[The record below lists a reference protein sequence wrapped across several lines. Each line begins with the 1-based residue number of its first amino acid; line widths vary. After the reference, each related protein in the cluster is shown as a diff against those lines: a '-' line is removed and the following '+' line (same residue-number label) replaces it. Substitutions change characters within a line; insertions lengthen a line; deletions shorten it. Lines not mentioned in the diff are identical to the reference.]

1 MSKCKTIA
9 ICNQK
14 GGVGKTTTT
23 VNLGVGLAMKGKRV
37 LLVDADPQG
46 DLTVSLG
53 WKDNDNLSITL
64 ANKIM
69 DFIQDKN
76 SSHDDVV
83 LHHAEGVDLIPANLE
98 LSALELSLV
107 NAMSREVALKGYL
120 NTVKDKYDYILIDCM
135 PSLSMITV
143 NALSSAD
150 SVIIPVQAQ
159 FLSAKGMQQLV
170 QTIAKVK
177 RQINPHLKI
186 DGVLFTLVDG
196 RTNLAKS
203 TQDAIKFAYGKNVKI
218 FNTNIPIAIKAAETS
233 SKGKSIYTYAPKSTV
248 AQAYEELTKEVL
260 GIEQREKHRFYAE
273 QDIPLELLDDFP
285 NHPFRVRDDED
296 MLKLIESVSER
307 GVLVPAIVRPKADG
321 RYELI
326 SGHRRK
332 RASECAEKKTLR
344 CMVSDLDDDAATI
357 IMVDSNIQRTD
368 ILPSEKAFAYK
379 MKLDAMKHQGQ
390 RTDLTSNPQ
399 GRKLVNKETA
409 QIVGEENGDSQ
420 TQVRRYVRLT
430 YLVPE
435 LLEMV
440 DEGRIKM
447 RPAVEISYLDEDN
460 QRDLV
465 DAIDTEDCTPSHAQ
479 TIKMR
484 KFFDEGKLS
493 SDVIT
498 SIMQEEKP
506 NQKEKIIIPNKT
518 VEKYI
523 PKSIPAEK
531 RQDYVCK
538 ALEHYGKYLQR
549 MRDRES
555 R

>member
-1 MSKCKTIA
+1 MSKERNTDFTL
-9 ICNQK
+9 NS
-14 GGVGKTTTT
+14 
-23 VNLGVGLAMKGKRV
+23 L
-37 LLVDADPQG
+37 D
-46 DLTVSLG
+46 DLFTSQNER
-53 WKDNDNLSITL
+53 DN
-64 ANKIM
+64 
-69 DFIQDKN
+69 
-76 SSHDDVV
+76 
-83 LHHAEGVDLIPANLE
+83 
-98 LSALELSLV
+98 
-107 NAMSREVALKGYL
+107 GYL
-120 NTVKDKYDYILIDCM
+120 L
-135 PSLSMITV
+135 
-143 NALSSAD
+143 
-150 SVIIPVQAQ
+150 
-159 FLSAKGMQQLV
+159 
-170 QTIAKVK
+170 
-177 RQINPHLKI
+177 
-186 DGVLFTLVDG
+186 
-196 RTNLAKS
+196 
-203 TQDAIKFAYGKNVKI
+203 
-218 FNTNIPIAIKAAETS
+218 NI
-233 SKGKSIYTYAPKSTV
+233 
-248 AQAYEELTKEVL
+248 
-260 GIEQREKHRFYAE
+260 
-273 QDIPLELLDDFP
+273 QDIPLELLDDFS

-379 MKLDAMKHQGQ
+379 MKLDAMKHQGK

-484 KFFDEGKLS
+484 KFFDESKLS

-506 NQKEKIIIPNKT
+506 NQKEKIVIPNKT

>member
-1 MSKCKTIA
+1 MSKERNTDFTL
-9 ICNQK
+9 NS
-14 GGVGKTTTT
+14 
-23 VNLGVGLAMKGKRV
+23 L
-37 LLVDADPQG
+37 D
-46 DLTVSLG
+46 DLFTSQNER
-53 WKDNDNLSITL
+53 DN
-64 ANKIM
+64 
-69 DFIQDKN
+69 
-76 SSHDDVV
+76 
-83 LHHAEGVDLIPANLE
+83 
-98 LSALELSLV
+98 
-107 NAMSREVALKGYL
+107 GYL
-120 NTVKDKYDYILIDCM
+120 
-135 PSLSMITV
+135 P
-143 NALSSAD
+143 
-150 SVIIPVQAQ
+150 
-159 FLSAKGMQQLV
+159 
-170 QTIAKVK
+170 
-177 RQINPHLKI
+177 
-186 DGVLFTLVDG
+186 
-196 RTNLAKS
+196 
-203 TQDAIKFAYGKNVKI
+203 
-218 FNTNIPIAIKAAETS
+218 NI
-233 SKGKSIYTYAPKSTV
+233 
-248 AQAYEELTKEVL
+248 
-260 GIEQREKHRFYAE
+260 

-506 NQKEKIIIPNKT
+506 NQNEKIVIPNKT

-538 ALEHYGKYLQR
+538 ALEHYGKYLQK

>member
-1 MSKCKTIA
+1 MSEKRKT
-9 ICNQK
+9 
-14 GGVGKTTTT
+14 
-23 VNLGVGLAMKGKRV
+23 
-37 LLVDADPQG
+37 DF
-46 DLTVSLG
+46 SL
-53 WKDNDNLSITL
+53 NRL
-64 ANKIM
+64 
-69 DFIQDKN
+69 
-76 SSHDDVV
+76 DD
-83 LHHAEGVDLIPANLE
+83 
-98 LSALELSLV
+98 
-107 NAMSREVALKGYL
+107 
-120 NTVKDKYDYILIDCM
+120 
-135 PSLSMITV
+135 
-143 NALSSAD
+143 
-150 SVIIPVQAQ
+150 
-159 FLSAKGMQQLV
+159 
-170 QTIAKVK
+170 
-177 RQINPHLKI
+177 
-186 DGVLFTLVDG
+186 LFTSQSERENGL
-196 RTNLAKS
+196 TP
-203 TQDAIKFAYGKNVKI
+203 TIK
-218 FNTNIPIAIKAAETS
+218 
-233 SKGKSIYTYAPKSTV
+233 
-248 AQAYEELTKEVL
+248 
-260 GIEQREKHRFYAE
+260 
-273 QDIPLELLDDFP
+273 DIPLGKLVPFP
-285 NHPFRVRDDED
+285 NHPFKVRDDEE
-296 MLKLIESVSER
+296 MNKLVESVSEN
-307 GVLVPAIVRPKADG
+307 GVLVPAIVREKDNG
-321 RYELI
+321 EYEII

-332 RASECAEKKTLR
+332 FASEIAGKSTLR
-344 CMVSDLDDDAATI
+344 CIVSNLDDDAATV
-357 IMVDSNIQRTD
+357 IMVDSNIQREN

-379 MKLDAMKHQGQ
+379 MKLDAMKHQGK

-506 NQKEKIIIPNKT
+506 NQKEKIVIPNKT

>member
-1 MSKCKTIA
+1 MSKERNTDFTL
-9 ICNQK
+9 NS
-14 GGVGKTTTT
+14 
-23 VNLGVGLAMKGKRV
+23 L
-37 LLVDADPQG
+37 D
-46 DLTVSLG
+46 DLFTSQNER
-53 WKDNDNLSITL
+53 DN
-64 ANKIM
+64 
-69 DFIQDKN
+69 
-76 SSHDDVV
+76 
-83 LHHAEGVDLIPANLE
+83 
-98 LSALELSLV
+98 
-107 NAMSREVALKGYL
+107 GYL
-120 NTVKDKYDYILIDCM
+120 
-135 PSLSMITV
+135 P
-143 NALSSAD
+143 
-150 SVIIPVQAQ
+150 
-159 FLSAKGMQQLV
+159 
-170 QTIAKVK
+170 
-177 RQINPHLKI
+177 
-186 DGVLFTLVDG
+186 
-196 RTNLAKS
+196 
-203 TQDAIKFAYGKNVKI
+203 
-218 FNTNIPIAIKAAETS
+218 NI
-233 SKGKSIYTYAPKSTV
+233 
-248 AQAYEELTKEVL
+248 
-260 GIEQREKHRFYAE
+260 

-498 SIMQEEKP
+498 SIMQEEKQ
-506 NQKEKIIIPNKT
+506 NQKEKIVIPNKT

-538 ALEHYGKYLQR
+538 ALEHYGKYLQK

>member
-1 MSKCKTIA
+1 MSKERNTDFTL
-9 ICNQK
+9 NS
-14 GGVGKTTTT
+14 
-23 VNLGVGLAMKGKRV
+23 L
-37 LLVDADPQG
+37 D
-46 DLTVSLG
+46 DLFTSQNER
-53 WKDNDNLSITL
+53 DN
-64 ANKIM
+64 
-69 DFIQDKN
+69 
-76 SSHDDVV
+76 
-83 LHHAEGVDLIPANLE
+83 
-98 LSALELSLV
+98 
-107 NAMSREVALKGYL
+107 GYL
-120 NTVKDKYDYILIDCM
+120 
-135 PSLSMITV
+135 P
-143 NALSSAD
+143 
-150 SVIIPVQAQ
+150 
-159 FLSAKGMQQLV
+159 
-170 QTIAKVK
+170 
-177 RQINPHLKI
+177 
-186 DGVLFTLVDG
+186 
-196 RTNLAKS
+196 
-203 TQDAIKFAYGKNVKI
+203 
-218 FNTNIPIAIKAAETS
+218 NI
-233 SKGKSIYTYAPKSTV
+233 
-248 AQAYEELTKEVL
+248 
-260 GIEQREKHRFYAE
+260 

-344 CMVSDLDDDAATI
+344 CMVSDLNDDAATI

>member
-1 MSKCKTIA
+1 MSEKRKT
-9 ICNQK
+9 
-14 GGVGKTTTT
+14 
-23 VNLGVGLAMKGKRV
+23 
-37 LLVDADPQG
+37 DF
-46 DLTVSLG
+46 SL
-53 WKDNDNLSITL
+53 NRL
-64 ANKIM
+64 
-69 DFIQDKN
+69 
-76 SSHDDVV
+76 DD
-83 LHHAEGVDLIPANLE
+83 
-98 LSALELSLV
+98 
-107 NAMSREVALKGYL
+107 
-120 NTVKDKYDYILIDCM
+120 
-135 PSLSMITV
+135 
-143 NALSSAD
+143 
-150 SVIIPVQAQ
+150 
-159 FLSAKGMQQLV
+159 
-170 QTIAKVK
+170 
-177 RQINPHLKI
+177 
-186 DGVLFTLVDG
+186 LFTSQSERENGL
-196 RTNLAKS
+196 TP
-203 TQDAIKFAYGKNVKI
+203 TIK
-218 FNTNIPIAIKAAETS
+218 
-233 SKGKSIYTYAPKSTV
+233 
-248 AQAYEELTKEVL
+248 
-260 GIEQREKHRFYAE
+260 
-273 QDIPLELLDDFP
+273 DIPLEKLVPFP
-285 NHPFRVRDDED
+285 NHPFKVRDDEE
-296 MLKLIESVSER
+296 MNKLVESVSEN
-307 GVLVPAIVRPKADG
+307 GVLVPAIVREKDNG
-321 RYELI
+321 EYEII

-332 RASECAEKKTLR
+332 FASEIAGKSTLR
-344 CMVSDLDDDAATI
+344 CIVSNLDDDAATV
-357 IMVDSNIQRTD
+357 IMVDSNIQREN

-379 MKLDAMKHQGQ
+379 MKLDAMKHQGK

-409 QIVGEENGDSQ
+409 QIVGKENGDSQ

-506 NQKEKIIIPNKT
+506 NQKEKIVIPNKT